1 MYRNTMNDILT
12 HKETKPQNADK
23 AKRDELKQAHS
34 FYTLKH
40 KNGDYQG
47 LTIKKAKIVDKLK
60 DYNFF
65 RFDIDAET
73 CRFVYIEN
81 NKVREV
87 SKEQITDKFVKFVEA
102 LEPYTHTV
110 TFSTKDGDHKQ
121 AIEIKAARIRETLFE
136 KLSEYFSK
144 QLLYRLVP
152 DKPIEIKKDT
162 KNEKFF
168 YYNNGFVRVT
178 ENGFDLLDYDKLDLN
193 IWENQKLNR
202 DFKADKTKGDFEKLI
217 ERICTVKN
225 ADNQFQFDERRF
237 QALKTLI
244 GYNLHGFFDCK
255 LYATILTDSRL
266 SDDDEPNG
274 RTGKTLVAKGLGQ
287 MLNYDKLSRVYCEI
301 NGKDFNPRDKH
312 RYSDASIE
320 SQLININD
328 LTRNTTIENFFNDIT
343 EGVTVDKKN
352 EKPFRILTKII
363 ISTNKTIRIDG
374 ESAKDRVIQFEFSD
388 YFNAKRSPVSEF
400 GGKWMF
406 SQDWNDSDWHQFDTF
421 MISCVAEY
429 LKNGIIEA
437 PSINLHRR
445 TLIDHTAHEFVDFM
459 DDLLK
464 NLSFSITTDYMGEPQ
479 TTTYEIVYGEKI
491 DKKLMYDAF
500 QRQYPNDF
508 RQLKQATFTKWIRT
522 YCKHTDS
529 LEPLKKGNSKDATEG
544 RSNGMDWMIFKK
556 AVTPQLAENEA

>member
-1 MYRNTMNDILT
+1 MSKDILQ
-12 HKETKPQNADK
+12 HSETKPTDK
-23 AKRDELKQAHS
+23 KAAKRDELKQAHG
-34 FYTLKH
+34 FYSLKH
-40 KNGDYQG
+40 KDGVFQG

-81 NKVREV
+81 NKVREI
-87 SKEQITDKFVKFVEA
+87 SKEQITDKFVKFVEN
-102 LEPYTHTV
+102 LEPYTHNVSYNTGRDKESQTV
-110 TFSTKDGDHKQ
+110 G
-121 AIEIKAARIRETLFE
+121 IEVKPALIRETLFE

-168 YYNNGFVRVT
+168 YFLNGFVKVT
-178 ENGFDLLDYDKLDLN
+178 AEGFSLLDYNELTLN

-202 DFKADKTKGDFEKLI
+202 DFIPDSSKGDFELFI
-217 ERICTVKN
+217 ERICTVRN
-225 ADNQFQFDERRF
+225 ADGNYSFDKYRF
-237 QALKTLI
+237 KSIKSII

-274 RTGKTLVAKGLGQ
+274 RTGKTLFAKALGQ

-320 SQLININD
+320 TQLININD
-328 LTRNTTIENFFNDIT
+328 LTRNTTIETFFNDIT
-343 EGVTVDKKN
+343 EGIAIDKKN
-352 EKPFRILTKII
+352 EKPFRILSKLI

-388 YFNAKRSPVSEF
+388 YFNAKRSPVAEF

-406 SQDWNDSDWHQFDTF
+406 SSDWTTKDWNQFDTF
-421 MISCVAEY
+421 LINCVLEY
-429 LKNGIIEA
+429 IKNGITEA

-459 DDLLK
+459 DDFFKVGKIELK
-464 NLSFSITTDYMGEPQ
+464 GQAVDLYNDNSVLKL
-479 TTTYEIVYGEKI
+479 VYGEKI
-491 DKKLMYDAF
+491 DKKILYSAF
-500 QRQYPNDF
+500 TEQYGNDF
-508 RQLKQATFTKWIRT
+508 KQLKQSTFTKWLRAYT
-522 YCKHTDS
+522 KHTDS
-529 LEPLKKGNSKDATEG
+529 LCEVKKGETEG
-544 RSNGMDWMIFKK
+544 RANGTDWIIFKLSNSNPNTEK
-556 AVTPQLAENEA
+556 NE